1 MDRVPITHEFGR
13 VLAANFHHFEILRDI
28 MRPTLSEWKGCGS
41 YLIDGG
47 ESMEYDP
54 SMYGK
59 QCSLYDCAKAAG
71 HAFEIGVHGGH
82 SLLIMLLADAKLKIT
97 CVDICAWSH
106 TEKCVKY
113 LNSAFG
119 DRITFWKGDTL
130 TTLPA
135 IVDNG
140 GAERWDLIHID
151 GSHDIDVIREEFEL
165 VRRRATPGATVVV
178 FDDYSAPGLADQI
191 TIAWRDE
198 LDVLRVPDSAHTH
211 CVARLTRFSRAN
223 ENKQT

>member
-1 MDRVPITHEFGR
+1 M
-13 VLAANFHHFEILRDI
+13 
-28 MRPTLSEWKGCGS
+28 
-41 YLIDGG
+41 
-47 ESMEYDP
+47 
-54 SMYGK
+54 
-59 QCSLYDCAKAAG
+59 
-71 HAFEIGVHGGH
+71 
-82 SLLIMLLADAKLKIT
+82 IMLLADAKLKIT

-106 TEKCVKY
+106 TEKCVAY

-191 TIAWRDE
+191 LRREATPLPILDETVDTIYGLYLMSTVFLGAYSQLAVRPAFPRNDAGCIKI
-198 LDVLRVPDSAHTH
+198 LSNVR
-211 CVARLTRFSRAN
+211 RL
-223 ENKQT
+223 